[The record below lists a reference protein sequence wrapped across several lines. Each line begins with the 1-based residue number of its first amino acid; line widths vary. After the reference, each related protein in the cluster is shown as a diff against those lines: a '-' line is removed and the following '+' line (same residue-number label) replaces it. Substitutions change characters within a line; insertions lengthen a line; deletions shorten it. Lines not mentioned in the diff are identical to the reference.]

1 MTPRRLYTGVA
12 HHPIKACS
20 NGRGRAS
27 PAHGNSHKTFVIEIK
42 TRLAEWSPIDP
53 RARNPLGGL
62 VVAALADSQFIGNV
76 LLSLF
81 VTGIV
86 LVAWWVY
93 LFARLVFAVE
103 RYVDRR

>member
-1 MTPRRLYTGVA
+1 MTGT
-12 HHPIKACS
+12 
-20 NGRGRAS
+20 
-27 PAHGNSHKTFVIEIK
+27 HGNRHKTFVIEIK

-53 RARNPLGGL
+53 RARTLSVGL
-62 VVAALADSQFIGNV
+62 VVAALAYRLFIGNG

-81 VTGIV
+81 VASIV
-86 LVAWWVY
+86 FMAWWVY